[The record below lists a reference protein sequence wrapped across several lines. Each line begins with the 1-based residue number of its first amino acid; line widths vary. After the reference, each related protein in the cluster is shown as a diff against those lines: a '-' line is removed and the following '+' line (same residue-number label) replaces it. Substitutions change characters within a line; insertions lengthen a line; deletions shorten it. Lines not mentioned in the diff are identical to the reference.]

1 MTVDWEYRRNI
12 IAFWSFGLASNLG
25 FLTMLSAASDIM
37 NRELNINETVNPSST
52 RCEIEVDHRNCKFA
66 PLGEVLLADIFPAFI
81 LKLTM
86 PFFMDRIPFGVR
98 HVFICVFQLSA
109 YLTVGFST
117 NVKISLLGVVFASIS
132 DGVGDVSY
140 LSLSSHYPKHMV
152 SALCSGTGSAGLI
165 GSFLYAFLTESNL
178 VGLSP
183 KTAILLMTI
192 GPCFLFASYFILL
205 SHAPTVHRITL
216 SDPKTW
222 LVPRKRQ
229 TLSTITPSCGDDL
242 KPATLNYMQHE
253 VLSFRSKL
261 RLVFSLLKYALPLA
275 ITFFFEY
282 FAVESLTAF
291 FVFDCAHGFNLSP
304 SSQYRWFAVVYR
316 LGGLIGR
323 SSVNLIQFPFV
334 CLLIVP
340 LIQGLNGVV
349 FLTESLVHYLPHIY
363 IALILLFFIGIV
375 GGSNYCNTFY
385 RIHKEVPSN
394 AREFSLA
401 FVSMADV
408 FGILAAAFVS
418 IPVHNAIC
426 SHNKFGH

>member
-1 MTVDWEYRRNI
+1 
-12 IAFWSFGLASNLG
+12 
-25 FLTMLSAASDIM
+25 MLSAASDIM
-37 NRELNINETVNPSST
+37 NRELNINETVNPNST
-52 RCEIEVDHRNCKFA
+52 RCEVQTKQIHIEVDHRNCKFA

-86 PFFMDRIPFGVR
+86 PFFMDRIPFGIR

-109 YLTVGFST
+109 YLTVGFSA

-140 LSLSSHYPKHMV
+140 LSLSSHYPKYETKCSHQQLVHFRHMV

-192 GPCFLFASYFILL
+192 GPCFLFASYFVLL
-205 SHAPTVHRITL
+205 SHASTVHQITL

-229 TLSTITPSCGDDL
+229 TLSTITPSCCDDDL
-242 KPATLNYMQHE
+242 KPATLNYMHHE
-253 VLSFRSKL
+253 VLSFRSKI
-261 RLVFSLLKYALPLA
+261 RLVLSLLKYALPLA

-316 LGGLIGR
+316 LGGSEQIK
-323 SSVNLIQFPFV
+323 NHYD
-334 CLLIVP
+334 
-340 LIQGLNGVV
+340 GLNGVV
-349 FLTESLVHYLPHIY
+349 FLTESLIHYLPHIY
-363 IALILLFFIGIV
+363 IALILLFFIGII

-394 AREFSLA
+394 AREFSLG

-408 FGILAAAFVS
+408 FGILAAAFIS
-418 IPVHNAIC
+418 IPTHNAIC
-426 SHNKFGH
+426 SHNKLSH

>member
-1 MTVDWEYRRNI
+1 
-12 IAFWSFGLASNLG
+12 
-25 FLTMLSAASDIM
+25 MLSAASDIM
-37 NRELNINETVNPSST
+37 NRELNINET
-52 RCEIEVDHRNCKFA
+52 
-66 PLGEVLLADIFPAFI
+66 ADIFPAFI

-86 PFFMDRIPFGVR
+86 PFFMDRIPFGIR

-109 YLTVGFST
+109 YLTVGFSA

-192 GPCFLFASYFILL
+192 GPCFLFASYFVLL
-205 SHAPTVHRITL
+205 SHASTVHQITL

-229 TLSTITPSCGDDL
+229 TLSTITPSCCDDDL
-242 KPATLNYMQHE
+242 KPATLNYMHHE
-253 VLSFRSKL
+253 
-261 RLVFSLLKYALPLA
+261 SLLKYALPLA

-323 SSVNLIQFPFV
+323 SSVNLVQFPFV

-349 FLTESLVHYLPHIY
+349 FLTESLIHYLPHIY
-363 IALILLFFIGIV
+363 IALILLFFIGII

-394 AREFSLA
+394 AREFSLG

-408 FGILAAAFVS
+408 FGILAAAFIS
-418 IPVHNAIC
+418 IPTHNAIC
-426 SHNKFGH
+426 SHNKLSH